1 MSDLKKILIKIFLI
15 PASIFLVLFILTNRG
30 YIGYLIHPLPFDGPY
45 SGTVLDASTGK
56 PIAGAKIVAMW
67 ACWDFPYPHIGDY
80 VIYAHA
86 ISDEKGHYEIK
97 RPRRRGGWF
106 GGSFSLDVYAK
117 GYLSAGYYIAA
128 KNSSKP
134 QPYPFSTITPLSKF
148 PAVLDVQLKPAI
160 PVLLRLL
167 KSQKTTYRLR
177 AAKWL
182 VGLGYI
188 NSDVV
193 NVLIASLKN
202 NRESNKDKW
211 IRAST
216 VRALSQ
222 IGHDA
227 QAALP
232 VLKNMLRE
240 EKTDKYLRLE
250 IEKAIK
256 KIDSDP
262 ENNN

>member
-1 MSDLKKILIKIFLI
+1 MKKIWIKIFSVLALI
-15 PASIFLVLFILTNRG
+15 FILLFILTNRG

-45 SGTVLDASTGK
+45 RGTVLDASTGK

-67 ACWDFPYPHIGDY
+67 GCWDFPYPHIADY
-80 VIYAHA
+80 FVYAHA

-97 RPRRRGGWF
+97 RPKRRGGWF
-106 GGSFSLDVYAK
+106 GGYFSFDVYAK
-117 GYLSAGYYIAA
+117 GYLSAGYYIAT

-148 PAVLDVQLKPAI
+148 PAVLDVQLKPAM

-182 VGLGYI
+182 INMGYI

-193 NVLIASLKN
+193 NVLIALLKN
-202 NRESNKDKW
+202 SRESNEYKW
-211 IRAST
+211 IRESA

-227 QAALP
+227 MPALP
-232 VLKNMLRE
+232 VLKDMLRE
-240 EKTDKYLRLE
+240 EKTDKYLRIE

-256 KIDSDP
+256 KIVSDP